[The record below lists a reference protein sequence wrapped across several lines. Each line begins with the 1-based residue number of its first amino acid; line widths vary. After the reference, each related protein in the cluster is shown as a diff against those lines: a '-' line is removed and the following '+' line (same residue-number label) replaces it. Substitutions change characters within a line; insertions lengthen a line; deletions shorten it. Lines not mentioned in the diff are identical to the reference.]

1 MLLEIYSGHRKRYFQ
16 RTLFPTGNAR
26 SYRASIGGMSGAK
39 KRSGWWGPRWEFL
52 IYIDKKCGSL
62 YRVEI

>member
-39 KRSGWWGPRWEFL
+39 KKEWVVGPTVGIFD
-52 IYIDKKCGSL
+52 IY
-62 YRVEI
+62 